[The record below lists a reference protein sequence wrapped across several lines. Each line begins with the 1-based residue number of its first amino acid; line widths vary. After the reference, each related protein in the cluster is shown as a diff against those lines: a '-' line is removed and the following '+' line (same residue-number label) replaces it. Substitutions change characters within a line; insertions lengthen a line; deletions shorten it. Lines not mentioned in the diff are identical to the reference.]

1 MEQEHILNESELI
14 EAYEQLSAVDSK
26 IDELKTRKSE
36 ISQMITASAIAKVKA
51 RYPGIEFGDK
61 VEVEYS
67 VYDWK
72 NPNATKT
79 VAGFMGRFFIPR
91 YFFEYD
97 RQRENYIRLELYQAK
112 KDGTK
117 SLKKD
122 EIGVTRIISIKKVEE

>member
-1 MEQEHILNESELI
+1 MEQEHILNESELT
-14 EAYEQLSAVDSK
+14 EAYEQLSAVDDK
-26 IDELKTRKSE
+26 IAELKTRKSE

-51 RYPGIEFGDK
+51 KYPGIEFGDK

-79 VAGFMGRFFIPR
+79 VVGFMGRFFIPR

-97 RQRENYIRLELYQAK
+97 RQRENYIRLELYQVK